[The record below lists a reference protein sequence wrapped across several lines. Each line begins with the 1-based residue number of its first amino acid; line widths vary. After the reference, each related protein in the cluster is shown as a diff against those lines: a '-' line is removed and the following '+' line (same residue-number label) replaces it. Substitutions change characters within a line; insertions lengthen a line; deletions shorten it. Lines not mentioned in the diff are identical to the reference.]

1 MSASTKENAAASARC
16 SMFVARPEAK
26 LSSPTTVC
34 PSLNNRSTSVDPMNP
49 AAPVTSARTGSP
61 YRRARRLPKVA
72 LVAALLI
79 AAQLVI
85 RGVLAFGGYFY
96 WDDLILVSRAGT
108 HGLLSP
114 SFLFDDHDGHVMPA
128 AFLVSGAITRLAPLN
143 WTGPAISLVVLQ
155 LLASVA
161 LLRALYVIMGWRPV
175 LLVPLTFALFTPLGL
190 PGFAWWAAALN
201 SLPMLA
207 ALAWVCADA
216 ILLVR
221 TGNQRYA
228 FTGVLAYLGGLLFFE
243 KAAVI
248 PFVAFAVT
256 ALLCHV
262 QGERASLAAAWRGG
276 VRLWTSSLAVTIG
289 WIALYLAVVNQRR
302 WSFDLSMT
310 ADLLW
315 RSITHGIVPGLA
327 GGPWQWD
334 RWAPASPWATPP
346 SSVMAL
352 GWLVLA
358 GVLALSLLRKERIGP
373 VWLTAAGYAVACQV
387 PIYLM
392 RSSRQT
398 ALELAQTL
406 RYLPDLV
413 VVLALLAAVA
423 LCAPNR
429 ATAPRFLD
437 AAPKR
442 TVVTVGLAVAFVASS
457 LYSTATFMASWRD
470 NPAQP
475 YLRNARAGLAAAHAA
490 SDAPLLDQEVDP
502 LVLQRVAAP
511 ENLARHMFAL
521 LRDRPEFAPA
531 TTQLRLL
538 DSSGRLINGRVTWI
552 RTIAPGPMPR
562 CGYFAQPD
570 KPARLI
576 LDGPLLPADWTVEL
590 NYLANSDGSMTLAL
604 TQGPEVK
611 VPVHPGL
618 NRVFARLPGAG
629 DAITV
634 RANTTALAL
643 CLASGPVGFAAPA

>member
-1 MSASTKENAAASARC
+1 
-16 SMFVARPEAK
+16 
-26 LSSPTTVC
+26 
-34 PSLNNRSTSVDPMNP
+34 MNP
-49 AAPVTSARTGSP
+49 AAPVTSARTGPP
-61 YRRARRLPKVA
+61 YIAALAVA
-72 LVAALLI
+72 LI
-79 AAQLVI
+79 AVQLVV
-85 RGVLAFGGYFY
+85 RAVLAFGGYFY
-96 WDDLILVSRAGT
+96 WDDLILIGKAGT
-108 HGLLSP
+108 HNLLAP
-114 SFLFDDHDGHVMPA
+114 SYLFDDHDGHVMPG
-128 AFLVSGAITRLAPLN
+128 AFLVAGTIIRLAPLN
-143 WTGPAISLVVLQ
+143 WTWSAVSLVVLQ
-155 LLASVA
+155 LLASLA
-161 LLRALYVIMGWRPV
+161 LLRALYVILGWRPV
-175 LLVPLTFALFTPLGL
+175 LLIPFTFALFAPLAV

-216 ILLVR
+216 ILLMR
-221 TGNQRYA
+221 TGKRRYA
-228 FTGVLAYLGGLLFFE
+228 VAGVLVYFGGLLFFE

-262 QGERASLAAAWRGG
+262 TGDRGLGSALATAWRAA
-276 VRLWTSSLAVTIG
+276 RPLWIATLALTAA
-289 WIALYLAVVNQRR
+289 WIALYLAVVDQQR
-302 WSFDLSMT
+302 WSSDLSMT
-310 ADLLW
+310 WQLLA

-327 GGPWQWD
+327 GGPWHWD

-346 SSVMAL
+346 LSVMAL
-352 GWLVLA
+352 GWVVLVGTVAVSLA
-358 GVLALSLLRKERIGP
+358 RKERIGA
-373 VWLTAAGYAVACQV
+373 VWLVAAGYAVACQV

-392 RSSRQT
+392 RSSKQT

-423 LCAPNR
+423 LSAPNR
-429 ATAPRFLD
+429 QSGPRWLD
-437 AAPKR
+437 ASPKR
-442 TVVTVGLAVAFVASS
+442 TAVVAALTVLFAASS
-457 LYSTATFMASWRD
+457 LYSTSTFLTSWRD

-475 YLRNARAGLAAAHAA
+475 YLQNARASLAAAHAA
-490 SDAPLLDQEVDP
+490 SAAPLLDQEVDP

-511 ENLARHMFAL
+511 ENLASHLFAL

-531 TTQLRLL
+531 TSQLRMF
-538 DSSGRLINGRVTWI
+538 DSSGRLVKARVTWV
-552 RTIAPGPMPR
+552 RTIAPGPMPQ

-570 KPARLI
+570 KPARMV

-590 NYLANSDGSMTLAL
+590 NYLANSDGSMTLSM

-643 CLASGPVGFAAPA
+643 CLASGPVGFVAPA

>member
-1 MSASTKENAAASARC
+1 
-16 SMFVARPEAK
+16 
-26 LSSPTTVC
+26 
-34 PSLNNRSTSVDPMNP
+34 MNP
-49 AAPVTSARTGSP
+49 AAPVTSARTGPP
-61 YRRARRLPKVA
+61 YIA
-72 LVAALLI
+72 VAAAALI
-79 AAQLVI
+79 AVQLAV

-96 WDDLILVSRAGT
+96 WDDLILIGKAGT
-108 HGLLSP
+108 HNLLAP
-114 SFLFDDHDGHVMPA
+114 SYLLDDHDGHVMPG
-128 AFLVSGAITRLAPLN
+128 AFLVAGTIIRLAPLD
-143 WTGPAISLVVLQ
+143 WTWPAVSLVVLQ
-155 LLASVA
+155 LLASLA
-161 LLRALYVIMGWRPV
+161 LMRGLYVILGWRPV
-175 LLVPLTFALFTPLGL
+175 LLIPFTFALFTPLGV

-201 SLPMLA
+201 SLPVLA
-207 ALAWVCADA
+207 ALTWVCADA

-221 TGNQRYA
+221 TGKQRYA
-228 FTGVLAYLGGLLFFE
+228 VTGVLVYFGGLLFFE

-248 PFVAFAVT
+248 PFVAFAVA

-262 QGERASLAAAWRGG
+262 AGDRSLRSALATVWRAGL
-276 VRLWTSSLAVTIG
+276 RLWIGALALTAA
-289 WIALYLAVVNQRR
+289 WIALYLAVVNQQR
-302 WSFDLSMT
+302 WSSDLAMT
-310 ADLLW
+310 CRLLV

-327 GGPWQWD
+327 GGPWHWD

-346 SSVMAL
+346 PAVMAL

-358 GVLALSLLRKERIGP
+358 GILAVSLVRKERIGP
-373 VWLTAAGYAVACQV
+373 VWLVAVGYAVACQV

-392 RSSRQT
+392 RSSNQT

-413 VVLALLAAVA
+413 VVLALLAGVA
-423 LCAPNR
+423 LSAPNR
-429 ATAPRFLD
+429 AGRRWLD
-437 AAPKR
+437 ASPKR
-442 TVVTVGLAVAFVASS
+442 TAVTAGVAVLFVASS
-457 LYSTATFMASWRD
+457 LYSTATFLTSWRD

-475 YLRNARAGLAAAHAA
+475 YLQNARAALAEAHAA

-502 LVLQRVAAP
+502 FVLQRVAAP
-511 ENLARHMFAL
+511 ENLASHLFAL

-531 TTQLRLL
+531 TTQLRMF
-538 DSSGRLINGRVTWI
+538 DRSGRLIKARVTWV
-552 RTIAPGPMPR
+552 RTIAPGPIPQ

-570 KPARLI
+570 HPARLV

-590 NYLANSDGSMTLAL
+590 NYLANSDGSMTLKM

-643 CLASGPVGFAAPA
+643 CLASGPVGFVAPD